1 MEKDVSWL
9 VPIASN
15 ISTRNELYYVMNQSD
30 FNLTN
35 TKTISF
41 NWPLFKGTVFKTL
54 NLESSAKSEM
64 VNNYEA

>member
-1 MEKDVSWL
+1 
-9 VPIASN
+9 
-15 ISTRNELYYVMNQSD
+15 MNQSD